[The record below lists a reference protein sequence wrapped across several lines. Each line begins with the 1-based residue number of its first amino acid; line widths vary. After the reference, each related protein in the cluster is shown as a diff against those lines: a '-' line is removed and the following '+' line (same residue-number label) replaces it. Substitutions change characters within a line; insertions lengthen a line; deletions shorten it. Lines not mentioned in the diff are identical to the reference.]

1 MNITKIFQDSKLSQD
16 FTLVSTEKQLKN
28 LTLELT
34 NSTDKLIFTKSGR
47 FYHARKNSSIK
58 DKWSPTK
65 VIFNIEEINTIEKYL
80 EFVKEGENWWSER
93 KSKKEKEARTHFKI
107 KNFTTKWLIS
117 EEEYNQIKKEINLG
131 LTYIS
136 PEKVNFNS
144 KLLTY
149 EGFISY
155 LDKYKNQLVNPKCI
169 NGDNQINL
177 LTIESSLKFEKFMKQ
192 VHFKNFKICGY
203 SNFSWSKPKRWISIK
218 FKQSEI
224 NKLLK

>member
-149 EGFISY
+149 EGFISFLDRSKNEIIEQKGNNPIDLVY
-155 LDKYKNQLVNPKCI
+155 LDFKFVKIMKGVN
-169 NGDNQINL
+169 
-177 LTIESSLKFEKFMKQ
+177 FE
-192 VHFKNFKICGY
+192 NFKIFQHSY
-203 SNFSWSKPKRWISIK
+203 FSRHSKKTQLISIK
-218 FKQSEI
+218 FKHDKIKE
-224 NKLLK
+224 LLK